1 MGAYNRVWMAV
12 LVLIHLGISM
22 IHGTAH
28 SNARVTLSTAGNV
41 FVFAVILAG
50 PLIGLVLLWPAERLG
65 LWLIALTMGAGL
77 VFGVINHFVLSS
89 PDQVAHVN
97 PQFRSVFA
105 TTAVLLAVTE
115 AACAGLALL
124 ALRRRRVG

>member
-1 MGAYNRVWMAV
+1 MAV
-12 LVLIHLGISM
+12 FVLIHLGISV

-28 SNARVTLSTAGNV
+28 SNARVNLSTAGNV
-41 FVFAVILAG
+41 FVFTVILAG

-65 LWLIALTMGAGL
+65 LWLIALTMWASL

-89 PDQVAHVN
+89 PDHVAHVD
-97 PQFRSVFA
+97 PQFRSLFT

-115 AACAGLALL
+115 AVCAGLAVH
-124 ALRRRRVG
+124 ALRGRRVG